1 MSPALKS
8 ENLMN
13 TPSAQKAPL
22 HGVRVLDLTRVIS
35 GPYAT
40 MMLADMGADIVKIE
54 EPLRG
59 DEMRWIKYKGR
70 AAHDEDYFNAANRS
84 KRSITLNMK
93 DPADQSVAQQLA
105 AKADVVIEN
114 YAPGVADRLDM
125 GWSRLSALNPGLI
138 YCSISGFGQSG
149 PYRSRPALDPII
161 QALSGVMSVT
171 GHEDQGPLKIGA
183 PLADVISG
191 MFAAYAVSC
200 ACISKRESGKGQ
212 YIDVSMQDAMMAV
225 LGPRMGEP
233 LQAGIDP
240 GRHGNAT
247 AARVPADTYL
257 TLDNRHLV
265 IMVLNDTMWEP
276 FCKAMNK
283 PEWFARP
290 EYRLGAGRVAH
301 KFELNRLV
309 AEEFRKKTATEWEK
323 RLEEQRI
330 PYGFVNSYLD
340 AISDPQ
346 VAHRELV
353 KTIKHPV
360 SGDIRVIG
368 APWKMTGFDNQP
380 APPPLLG
387 QHTAEVLQEW
397 LSWPES
403 QADDFHRA
411 RQELRNGRKST

>member
-1 MSPALKS
+1 MDNS
-8 ENLMN
+8 
-13 TPSAQKAPL
+13 SAQKSPL
-22 HGVRVLDLTRVIS
+22 YGVRILDLTRVIS

-93 DPADQSVAQQLA
+93 DAADQLVAQQLA
-105 AKADVVIEN
+105 VKADVVIEN
-114 YAPGVADRLDM
+114 YAPGVADRLGM
-125 GWSRLSALNPGLI
+125 GWGKLSALNSRLI
-138 YCSISGFGQSG
+138 YCSISGFGQTG

-171 GHEDQGPLKIGA
+171 GYEGQGPLKIGA

-191 MFAAYAVSC
+191 MFAAFAVSC
-200 ACISKRESGKGQ
+200 AWVSTKESGKGQ
-212 YIDVSMQDAMMAV
+212 HIDISMQDAMMAV
-225 LGPRMGEP
+225 LGPRMGEA

-240 GRHGNAT
+240 SRHGNAT

-257 TLDNRHLV
+257 TLDDRHLV
-265 IMVLNDTMWEP
+265 IMVLNDTMWGP
-276 FCKAMNK
+276 FCKAMDK
-283 PEWFARP
+283 PEWFAKT
-290 EYRLGAGRVAH
+290 EYRMGAGRVAH
-301 KFELNRLV
+301 KVELNRLV
-309 AEEFRKKTATEWEK
+309 AEEFRKKPAAEWEK
-323 RLEEQRI
+323 RLEQYRI

-340 AISDPQ
+340 AINDPQ
-346 VAHRELV
+346 VAHRGLV
-353 KTIKHPV
+353 KNIQHPV

-368 APWKMTGFDNQP
+368 APWKMTGIENP
-380 APPPLLG
+380 AAPPPVLG

-397 LSWPES
+397 LSWPAS
-403 QADDFHRA
+403 RAANFHQA
-411 RQELRNGRKST
+411 QEQLRIEMKKYK

>member
-1 MSPALKS
+1 
-8 ENLMN
+8 MN
-13 TPSAQKAPL
+13 NSHPQKAPL
-22 HGVRVLDLTRVIS
+22 HGIRVLDLTRVIS

-54 EPLRG
+54 EHLRG

-70 AAHDEDYFNAANRS
+70 AEYDEDYFNASNRS

-93 DPADQSVAQQLA
+93 DPSHQKIAQDLA

-114 YAPGVADRLDM
+114 YAPGVADRLGM
-125 GWSRLSALNPGLI
+125 GWGELSTINPRLI
-138 YCSISGFGQSG
+138 YCSISGFGQTG

-171 GHEDQGPLKIGA
+171 GYEGQGPLKIGA

-200 ACISKRESGKGQ
+200 AWIAVRESGKGQ

-225 LGPRMGEP
+225 LGPRMGES

-240 GRHGNAT
+240 GRHGNGT
-247 AARVPADTYL
+247 AARVPADMYL
-257 TLDNRHLV
+257 TQDNRHLV

-276 FCKAMNK
+276 FCRAMGK

-290 EYRLGAGRVAH
+290 EYRTGAGRVAH
-301 KFELNRLV
+301 KVELNRLV
-309 AEEFRKKTATEWEK
+309 ADEFRQKPGAEWER
-323 RLEEQRI
+323 RLEEHRI

-340 AISDPQ
+340 AINDPQ
-346 VAHRELV
+346 ILHRGL
-353 KTIKHPV
+353 IKNIRHPV
-360 SGDIRVIG
+360 SGDIRVVG
-368 APWKMTGFDNQP
+368 EPWKMAGFERQST
-380 APPPLLG
+380 PPPVLG
-387 QHTAEVLQEW
+387 QHTAEVLREW
-397 LSWPES
+397 LSWP
-403 QADDFHRA
+403 DFRA
-411 RQELRNGRKST
+411 ANFHEAQQRLRTERRKSK